1 MEGLTILFRFIQDT
15 NFVILLYELLICLS
29 IMKKRRFFYV
39 RALVFIPYV
48 VLTNNVIGIVD
59 SINQFLVFEAFHF
72 GYVLYFLVS
81 VLLMWFCFAEK
92 FSHILYFCTAAYII
106 ENFGSQIGNII
117 NLLFFDGSSVVDIYN
132 EIRPPFYYII
142 REILEIPILLT
153 VMFVFVNRYRKNY
166 DFHVK
171 TVSIVMIESFT
182 LLIIIFLNYY
192 ATMRG
197 YMNVVARIYAA
208 IVDVTLLLFQ
218 FAVFSETRLQFEANV
233 TEELLKIQAR
243 QQQLS
248 KESIE
253 IINVKCH
260 DLKRQIAAL
269 RLVGDQAEREKAI
282 HELESAA
289 AFYDSIVTT
298 GNEAIDIILMEK
310 LLACKRNGITFS
322 CIADGALLHFIS
334 PTDIYILFS
343 NALDNAIESVMKAP
357 PSKRDIVL
365 QIERKG
371 AFVRVLMEN
380 YCDDAVTEFAD
391 GLPVTSKQDRAY
403 HGYGTKSIRMIA
415 QKYGGFVTMMRDGT
429 RFIVK
434 IAFPFRAEP
443 ASRQE
448 GEAQS

>member
-1 MEGLTILFRFIQDT
+1 MDAFMEGLTILFRFIQDT

-192 ATMRG
+192 ATIE
-197 YMNVVARIYAA
+197 NIP
-208 IVDVTLLLFQ
+208 LLIQKNSHEPNRLKVLF
-218 FAVFSETRLQFEANV
+218 
-233 TEELLKIQAR
+233 
-243 QQQLS
+243 
-248 KESIE
+248 
-253 IINVKCH
+253 
-260 DLKRQIAAL
+260 
-269 RLVGDQAEREKAI
+269 
-282 HELESAA
+282 
-289 AFYDSIVTT
+289 
-298 GNEAIDIILMEK
+298 
-310 LLACKRNGITFS
+310 
-322 CIADGALLHFIS
+322 
-334 PTDIYILFS
+334 P
-343 NALDNAIESVMKAP
+343 
-357 PSKRDIVL
+357 
-365 QIERKG
+365 
-371 AFVRVLMEN
+371 
-380 YCDDAVTEFAD
+380 
-391 GLPVTSKQDRAY
+391 
-403 HGYGTKSIRMIA
+403 
-415 QKYGGFVTMMRDGT
+415 
-429 RFIVK
+429 
-434 IAFPFRAEP
+434 
-443 ASRQE
+443 
-448 GEAQS
+448 